1 VEHLRDQLTVRLC
14 LQMAHYAQGKG
25 SPWRHVAQSLL
36 QHLVIHPP
44 QAPGPLQ
51 KPQGLAKTTL
61 TTQSENRSIAR
72 ICLLG
77 PHHS

>member
-14 LQMAHYAQGKG
+14 LQMAHYAQEKG
-25 SPWRHVAQSLL
+25 SSWRHVAQSPL
-36 QHLVIHPP
+36 QHLVVHPP
-44 QAPGPLQ
+44 RTPGPLQ

-61 TTQSENRSIAR
+61 TTRSGNRSIAR

-77 PHHS
+77 PHQS